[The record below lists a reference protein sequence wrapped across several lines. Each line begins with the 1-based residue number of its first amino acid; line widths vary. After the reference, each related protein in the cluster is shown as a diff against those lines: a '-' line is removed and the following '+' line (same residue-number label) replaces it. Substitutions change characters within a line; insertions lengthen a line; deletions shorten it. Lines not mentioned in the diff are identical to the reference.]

1 MTTGWLRPDFVKA
14 VSVLKSILAVYV
26 SLYLILPGC
35 LCQILTVFG
44 CENAI
49 HAASQI
55 DLPLE
60 VAPLHKSYS
69 MVCRCDEHVDKTAE
83 AQSAEA
89 FEIAALTF
97 ESRIVNPPVF
107 KLADSNARYSAGSR
121 APPGGAFWT
130 LTSHSGVFLI

>member
-1 MTTGWLRPDFVKA
+1 MTTGWLRPDFIKA
-14 VSVLKSILAVYV
+14 VTVLKSLLAVYV

-44 CENAI
+44 CENAH
-49 HAASQI
+49 HAKIQI
-55 DLPLE
+55 DLPRE
-60 VAPLHKSYS
+60 IAPQHKSYA
-69 MVCRCDEHVDKTAE
+69 MVCHCDDQVDKTAE
-83 AQSAEA
+83 VQSAET
-89 FEIAALTF
+89 FDDSALTF
-97 ESRIVNPPVF
+97 ERRIVNPPVF

>member
-1 MTTGWLRPDFVKA
+1 MSF
-14 VSVLKSILAVYV
+14 LKSILAVYV

-35 LCQILTVFG
+35 LCQIRTVFG

-60 VAPLHKSYS
+60 AAPLHKSYS
-69 MVCRCDEHVDKTAE
+69 MVCHCDDHVDKTAE
-83 AQSAEA
+83 AQFAEA
-89 FEIAALTF
+89 FDDSALTIQ
-97 ESRIVNPPVF
+97 SRIVNPPDF

-121 APPGGAFWT
+121 APPGWAFWT